1 MNVSKVLNKM
11 FDLVFIRRVKTVEAP
26 KEPTVVPCEP
36 WWEEEKR
43 RTREAIVYYIKEV
56 ASAAQLAYEADLKV
70 HPFYACDGT
79 PRKMW
84 DQLSK
89 TERRAWDKPEV
100 QEPPYNHNIGSFGR
114 KIKYDDDCLGTG
126 YLFDCIMGM

>member
-11 FDLVFIRRVKTVEAP
+11 FDLVFIRRVKTVEA
-26 KEPTVVPCEP
+26 PCEP

-79 PRKMW
+79 PRKIW
-84 DQLSK
+84 DQLCE
-89 TERRAWDKPEV
+89 TERRAWDKPV
-100 QEPPYNHNIGSFGR
+100 QEPPYNHNIGSFGGR
-114 KIKYDDDCLGTG
+114 SKRHSDDDDDDCLGTG
-126 YLFDCIMGM
+126 YLFDCMMGM

>member
-43 RTREAIVYYIKEV
+43 RTRVMYVSFVTYNISCAYY
-56 ASAAQLAYEADLKV
+56 S
-70 HPFYACDGT
+70 
-79 PRKMW
+79 
-84 DQLSK
+84 
-89 TERRAWDKPEV
+89 
-100 QEPPYNHNIGSFGR
+100 
-114 KIKYDDDCLGTG
+114 CLYTTTA
-126 YLFDCIMGM
+126 